1 MRTNLPILLLLLC
14 VQVIR
19 VSSLEA
25 TFTPNTQDN
34 DEPLNLPLSASYRA
48 KLTKLSSVLS
58 GITDESTKSSL
69 LSKFAGELD
78 ITVDQLVGVLSKNER
93 DGRVVAESGNAGKA
107 LVAFLSSFFTSFF
120 SLLLRTLKAI
130 LPSSSSS
137 SSKSLHK
144 KALLSSATLMIG
156 LVVFAR
162 VTNNCVPIK
171 IPSLNTHFTLFQP
184 TNGYFNSFLSPGNKN
199 GASCLALD
207 DSASNSKSNSN
218 SATISTKILSAT
230 NNNNLFEAT
239 NSVMAKRRFGEYF
252 PCSTLSL
259 HKQRNS
265 VNNKL
270 KNENLAFAQKS
281 LLQVSKI
288 STLLRAEDDE
298 VDAESNS
305 YKVSFGTTN
314 GGGTSMFNNK
324 KGRLIITVA
333 NSQVTV
339 SSPSQFI
346 SEQISQSVAKSI
358 NLEVSERSERA
369 LRKYSMMRLG

>member
-1 MRTNLPILLLLLC
+1 
-14 VQVIR
+14 
-19 VSSLEA
+19 
-25 TFTPNTQDN
+25 
-34 DEPLNLPLSASYRA
+34 
-48 KLTKLSSVLS
+48 
-58 GITDESTKSSL
+58 
-69 LSKFAGELD
+69 
-78 ITVDQLVGVLSKNER
+78 
-93 DGRVVAESGNAGKA
+93 
-107 LVAFLSSFFTSFF
+107 
-120 SLLLRTLKAI
+120 
-130 LPSSSSS
+130 
-137 SSKSLHK
+137 
-144 KALLSSATLMIG
+144 MIG

-207 DSASNSKSNSN
+207 DSASNSKTNFN

-239 NSVMAKRRFGEYF
+239 NSVMAKRRFGENF

-358 NLEVSERSERA
+358 NLELSHLASRANALKFHKSTKSYRQKFKNDRKARAAAAIEKLEALSDERKSKWGRN
-369 LRKYSMMRLG
+369 RNSSGSYTPSNTRQQSPNNC